1 MGVCGSTPEL
11 GEWKECLAPMKW
23 TEGNIWKLIVPL
35 RVSKMYFKYKYVVV
49 EGGKMVQWEKGI
61 DRLADLAICPEIN
74 IDGTSKSQTSEKSPM
89 YKQSM
94 KQSMGVNNQEKLVA
108 IHDNWEQIIIRFTI
122 YTPEDGEND
131 EEVVLNNR
139 MGSTFQT
146 MPMQRNPRDKGWLH
160 YKYGKNVVPWECRLM
175 VPNLDGNAAGEFTG
189 EKIALKYN
197 FE

>member
-35 RVSKMYFKYKYVVV
+35 RVSKLYFKYKYVIV
-49 EGGKMVQWEKGI
+49 EGGKIVQWEKGI

-74 IDGTSKSQTSEKSPM
+74 IDGSSKFQTSEKSPM

-94 KQSMGVNNQEKLVA
+94 KQSMGVNDQEKLVS

-146 MPMQRNPRDKGWLH
+146 MPM
-160 YKYGKNVVPWECRLM
+160 
-175 VPNLDGNAAGEFTG
+175 
-189 EKIALKYN
+189 
-197 FE
+197 